1 MTILLT
7 DLRRSDYENTAY
19 QNIVIGVD
27 FDHQPT
33 RLIEKAS
40 QLNLHKDC
48 TIHLIHILHFL
59 PETYY
64 VHYSITTASMT
75 NNMKL
80 LKDQSIQE
88 AEEKLIALKQGF
100 SHLSIK
106 THLLE
111 GSAVD
116 SIIDFATE
124 HQSDLI
130 ILNNYHKPGLIR
142 LLGSTI
148 NGIMQQSPCDVLIV
162 KS

>member
-1 MTILLT
+1 MKDTT
-7 DLRRSDYENTAY
+7 Y

-27 FDHQPT
+27 FDHQPAT
-33 RLIEKAS
+33 LIEKAS

-48 TIHLIHILHFL
+48 TIHLIHTLHFL

-64 VHYSITTASMT
+64 VHYSITTAAMT

-80 LKDQSIQE
+80 LKEQSIQE
-88 AEEKLIALKQGF
+88 AEEKLIALQQ
-100 SHLSIK
+100 SYSDLTIK

-111 GSAVD
+111 GSSVD

-124 HQSDLI
+124 HQSELI
-130 ILNNYHKPGLIR
+130 ILSNYHKPGFIR

-162 KS
+162 KA